1 MKYSTPKLTIPSF
14 TFRLEV
20 IVGIILLYLMISC
33 LVFGSC
39 LKVSFGSLVRE
50 GFNYCY
56 DMTGSNVDKTYS
68 TQSIQVERPFPSII
82 LRME

>member
-50 GFNYCY
+50 GVFLATSATPGTAV
-56 DMTGSNVDKTYS
+56 TGDRIT
-68 TQSIQVERPFPSII
+68 ERAISA
-82 LRME
+82 LE

>member
-50 GFNYCY
+50 GYKEFFNPPVPIR
-56 DMTGSNVDKTYS
+56 DNEDNMSV
-68 TQSIQVERPFPSII
+68 
-82 LRME
+82 

>member
-20 IVGIILLYLMISC
+20 IVGIILLYLIISC

-39 LKVSFGSLVRE
+39 LKVSFGSLVQE
-50 GFNYCY
+50 GAGFWETWKRYISERKNNS
-56 DMTGSNVDKTYS
+56 DVD
-68 TQSIQVERPFPSII
+68 ERFY
-82 LRME
+82 E

>member
-50 GFNYCY
+50 GINLYEKEY
-56 DMTGSNVDKTYS
+56 LS
-68 TQSIQVERPFPSII
+68 
-82 LRME
+82 

>member
-50 GFNYCY
+50 GN
-56 DMTGSNVDKTYS
+56 DTLPPGEGKREGV
-68 TQSIQVERPFPSII
+68 
-82 LRME
+82 